1 MAGLKYFPQ
10 QSGYKPA
17 LKSSP
22 DLCIGSLLSEP
33 FCLLSEEKV
42 TRRPYSAQDLSFP
55 ENH

>member
-1 MAGLKYFPQ
+1 MVGLKYFPQ

-17 LKSSP
+17 LKSAL

-33 FCLLSEEKV
+33 FCLLSGEKV
-42 TRRPYSAQDLSFP
+42 TQRPYSAQDSSFP